1 MKNKL
6 LQKLAI
12 LTTVVL
18 TTISFTSCSSD
29 DSSDGGF
36 DGENKI
42 VLKAVNNLIMQDNS
56 TDQLEVEVLLITSLS
71 ETLDLE
77 FALENNTVNDK
88 IIAEIVN
95 PKITLAPGQKKAVLT
110 IASKTNRVL
119 TEAAKIQINLIK
131 NSSSLKLEKP
141 LEITITPLNT
151 VENLTPEQIEL
162 LEGYK
167 KQGLDLYPLMGE
179 REVTGEINFPG
190 NEYFLPL
197 NQSKLI
203 PITGKTV
210 ITLSDKATAKKPVL
224 KMISNP
230 MGVEAYLYSLFRAI
244 TIDDEEIW
252 TTQPASQA
260 IMELINL
267 TPDSK
272 ETFLVTLD
280 GIEIDIKTKKVNF
293 LGKGTDMYE
302 DEFTIVPFEFKYSAW
317 DRLKALVDSGDSY
330 ATENYEMGGWMINPS
345 YSINHADITEDE
357 FLNDTWK
364 ETKATLTD
372 NSLIFDFVIDYEYNA
387 GGYVQFKAEYKLK

>member
-95 PKITLAPGQKKAVLT
+95 PKITLASGQKKAVLT

-203 PITGKTV
+203 PVTGKTV

-330 ATENYEMGGWMINPS
+330 ATENYEMGG
-345 YSINHADITEDE
+345 
-357 FLNDTWK
+357 
-364 ETKATLTD
+364 
-372 NSLIFDFVIDYEYNA
+372 
-387 GGYVQFKAEYKLK
+387 G